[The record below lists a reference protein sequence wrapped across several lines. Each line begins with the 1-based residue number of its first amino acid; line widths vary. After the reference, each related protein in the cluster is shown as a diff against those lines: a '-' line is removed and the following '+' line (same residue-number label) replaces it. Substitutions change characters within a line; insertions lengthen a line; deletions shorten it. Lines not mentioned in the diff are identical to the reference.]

1 MDLLKILF
9 PIVIFGLISCGEESE
24 GNGGE
29 TFEENGTVEIQQPAT
44 PEQSDRD
51 PNAVYVDTEF
61 LPFSNGVATFADRI
75 FARTIKYHQ
84 FEIEGGEIIDIRVS
98 SESDQSLVSILGPG
112 GQRFVR
118 TAFGGPDGDF
128 LWNERFHE
136 PGKYTVQ
143 VSLQHEFAVEG
154 GSTSYDLTIR
164 NISE

>member
-1 MDLLKILF
+1 MDLLKFLLLIGIL
-9 PIVIFGLISCGEESE
+9 GLVACGAETD
-24 GNGGE
+24 GNGDE
-29 TFEENGTVEIQQPAT
+29 LLEENETLERELPLT

-84 FEIEGGEIIDIRVS
+84 FEISGGEIIDIRVS
-98 SESDQSLVSILGPG
+98 SESDQSLVSVLGPG

-118 TAFGGPDGDF
+118 TAFGGPEGDF
-128 LWNERFHE
+128 VWNERFNE

-143 VSLQHEFAVEG
+143 VSLLHEYAVEG
-154 GSTSYDLTIR
+154 GTTSYDLTVRIVD
-164 NISE
+164 